1 MRSFRFSVCTA
12 LLILQLSLTATFAR
26 GDEVL
31 RSRFEAANQGFSIQ
45 FGKDTLVMVNQLH
58 GLYGAR
64 NFDLIWFTEGGQVQ
78 PAVATLLDAIK
89 GVEGHGLEP
98 EDYHLGAITSRLQQL
113 SENNADA
120 LALRD
125 LDMLLSDA
133 LLLLATHLQRGK
145 TDPKVIDPQ
154 WDGSPVQPEWLQQS
168 MGELAKPLTPESLS
182 GFLADR
188 LPRDAGY
195 ARLQAA
201 RQRLSGLVEA
211 EQWTA
216 IGSESLL
223 RPGGKDD
230 RVPKIRQRLIQLGDL
245 AENSIVIVDGNAEK
259 TVGSNHYSTDLSAAV
274 MDFQRRHG
282 LEADGVIGPQS
293 VAALNMSPEE
303 RVSQIDV
310 NLERWRWMPRELGQ
324 RHVVVNIAGFEMRL
338 IDQGQP
344 TLIKPVVVGR
354 DYRRTPVFSDRIR
367 YLVLNPDWVVPPKL
381 AVQDKLPEIRRSPD
395 YLQRLGYRIYD
406 GWGANRQVI
415 DPASVDWSTVSARN
429 FPYRL
434 VQEPGPLNA
443 LGQVKFMFPNQYNV
457 YLHDTPARELFRRSE
472 RAFSSGCVRVQDPLQ
487 LTALLLER
495 EGWSQQRLDDTIAA
509 GRTQTVNLK
518 EPVPVHIQYWTSW
531 VGDDARLQFRKDIYQ
546 RDDAIRMA
554 LRTSI

>member
-1 MRSFRFSVCTA
+1 MRSFRFSVLTA
-12 LLILQLSLTATFAR
+12 LLILQLSLTATFAH

-45 FGKDTLVMVNQLH
+45 FGEVPLLMLEQLN
-58 GLYGAR
+58 GFYGAR
-64 NFDLIWFTEGGQVQ
+64 NFDLIWFTEGGRAR
-78 PAVATLLDAIK
+78 PAVETLLDAIH

-98 EDYHLGAITSRLQQL
+98 EVYHLTAITSRLQNL

-145 TDPKVIDPQ
+145 TDPRVIDPQ
-154 WDGSPVQPEWLQQS
+154 WDGSSVQPDWLEQS
-168 MGELAKPLTPESLS
+168 TGELVKPLTPESLS

-201 RQRLSGLVEA
+201 RQGLLSLAKA
-211 EQWTA
+211 EKWTA
-216 IGSESLL
+216 IESGSLL
-223 RPGGKDD
+223 RPGGQDNRIPD
-230 RVPKIRQRLIQLGDL
+230 IRQRLIQLGDL
-245 AENSIVIVDGNAEK
+245 AESSMVIADGTAEE
-259 TVGSNHYSTDLSAAV
+259 TVSSNLYRAELSAAV
-274 MDFQRRHG
+274 MAFQKRHG

-293 VAALNMSPEE
+293 VAALNMLPEE
-303 RVSQIDV
+303 RINQIDV

-324 RHVVVNIAGFEMRL
+324 RHVLVNIAGFEMRL

-415 DPASVDWSTVSARN
+415 DPASVDWSTVSPRN
-429 FPYRL
+429 FPYRM

-472 RAFSSGCVRVQDPLQ
+472 RAFSSGCVRVQDPLE

-495 EGWSQQRLDDTIAA
+495 EGWSQQKLDETIAA

-518 EPVPVHIQYWTSW
+518 DPVPVHIQYWTSW

-554 LRTSI
+554 LRKSI